1 MRSPSLSLRG
11 GVGEGGCGCGG
22 DKGSGGGGLGGNIGS
37 ETATTSCVGL
47 MPRSVESCAATL
59 SAVRLLE
66 RACAP
71 ALSPDCTTTVIR
83 ASIATRNE
91 EVAVTF
97 VGSGTAAVDRVVSE
111 IVRTTR
117 TSAW

>member
-1 MRSPSLSLRG
+1 MLKII
-11 GVGEGGCGCGG
+11 GERTFASSFVEGAALEGTLGR
-22 DKGSGGGGLGGNIGS
+22 KRPPLVVLGL
-37 ETATTSCVGL
+37 GL

-83 ASIATRNE
+83 ASIATIDE

-97 VGSGTAAVDRVVSE
+97 VGSGTAPKS
-111 IVRTTR
+111 VRR
-117 TSAW
+117 FP